1 MDLESK
7 AKQLSQIAI
16 AAEAIKHTAT
26 ESSHAVYDMV
36 IDAGARDIQQ
46 GYCLR
51 SECSG
56 AFADALNSIDFNVG
70 GSLSPKLLVSLS
82 SPAGHTSC
90 PAMCALCG
98 ALIGGSIY
106 LVFLLSPGM
115 YHNMLH
121 FPDWPDPRQF
131 GCLYSGNPFMLVNRR
146 RESPIQGQTS
156 LHLHGCCALC
166 CQIFKTPCT

>member
-1 MDLESK
+1 MELEGK

-46 GYCLR
+46 GFCLR

-70 GSLSPKLLVSLS
+70 GSLSPKLLVSLMS
-82 SPAGHTSC
+82 QTRHTSC
-90 PAMCALCG
+90 LKLCTVSG
-98 ALIGGSIY
+98 ALMGSSVY
-106 LVFLLSPGM
+106 LSFKDLS
-115 YHNMLH
+115 YSYNDILH
-121 FPDWPDPRQF
+121 HPAWPDPGEL
-131 GCLYSGNPFMLVNRR
+131 GCLYLSNPPILVHERR
-146 RESPIQGQTS
+146 GRPYRPSHPRAG
-156 LHLHGCCALC
+156 
-166 CQIFKTPCT
+166 

>member
-1 MDLESK
+1 MELESK

-46 GYCLR
+46 GFCLR

-70 GSLSPKLLVSLS
+70 ESLSPKLLVSLLS
-82 SPAGHTSC
+82 RTCHT
-90 PAMCALCG
+90 
-98 ALIGGSIY
+98 
-106 LVFLLSPGM
+106 
-115 YHNMLH
+115 
-121 FPDWPDPRQF
+121 
-131 GCLYSGNPFMLVNRR
+131 
-146 RESPIQGQTS
+146 
-156 LHLHGCCALC
+156 
-166 CQIFKTPCT
+166 